1 MQLDCRPAP
10 DRVCVSAMSGQVK
23 VTPMHALGVLRN
35 APFRRYV
42 IGSLISDTGSWM
54 QVMAQGWVMATLTNK
69 AIWLG
74 MANLAAGL
82 PMLLLTMVG
91 GAAADRFDKRKILL
105 ITQFAQ
111 IGIACGIGFLVL
123 KGQIEI
129 WQILAFAVALGISN
143 SFEMPTQSALVPELV
158 GREQIQNGIS
168 IDRSVFHG
176 SRVLG
181 PTMGGYLINWL
192 GKASAFFAN
201 ALSFVALIIAILSLP
216 PRPKGT
222 AEEEEKRSSGI
233 KDGFRFVFNDAPS
246 LAMVTLIAMQSLCI
260 FPIITV
266 MMPLYVRLVLHRG
279 ADSLGSLMGVS
290 AIGSFVGSLFLIG
303 LSRDKRVPLMMIN
316 AVAISMVIIGI
327 SYGPSFYVVMAL
339 LVVNSLALAMNFAL
353 CSTIVQERAPDYLR
367 GRVSGVFMLS
377 FVGIMPIAGLGVTSL
392 SDFIGMRGALSI
404 AAIIYGVIT
413 LLVLVRVRKQCAG
426 PGVCETKIG
435 SPAAPS
441 AAAV

>member
-1 MQLDCRPAP
+1 M
-10 DRVCVSAMSGQVK
+10 SAEVK
-23 VTPMHALGVLRN
+23 LGPVHALGVLRN

-42 IGSLISDTGSWM
+42 IGSFISDTGSWM

-105 ITQFAQ
+105 ITQFVQ
-111 IGIACGIGFLVL
+111 IGTACAIGFLVL

-129 WQILAFAVALGISN
+129 WEILVFAVILGISN

-181 PTMGGYLINWL
+181 PTIGGYLINWL

-201 ALSFVALIIAILSLP
+201 ALSFVALVIAILSLP
-216 PRPKGT
+216 PRPRGT
-222 AEEEEKRSSGI
+222 AEEEEKRTTGI
-233 KDGFRFVFNDAPS
+233 KDGFRFVGKDAPS
-246 LAMVTLIAMQSLCI
+246 LAMVILIAVQSFCI

-266 MMPLYVRLVLHRG
+266 MMPLYVKEVLHRG

-290 AIGSFVGSLFLIG
+290 AIGSFVGSIFLIG
-303 LSRDKRVPLMMIN
+303 LPRAKRVSLMMIN
-316 AVAISMVIIGI
+316 AVAVSMVIVGI

-377 FVGIMPIAGLGVTSL
+377 FVGMMPFAGLGVTSL

-404 AAIIYGVIT
+404 AAITYGVIT
-413 LLVLVRVRKQCAG
+413 VFVLARVRKQCAE
-426 PGVCETKIG
+426 PGMCETNIG
-435 SPAAPS
+435 TPAAPS
-441 AAAV
+441 AAATV

>member
-1 MQLDCRPAP
+1 
-10 DRVCVSAMSGQVK
+10 MSGEVK
-23 VTPMHALGVLRN
+23 ITPMHALGVLRN

-42 IGSLISDTGSWM
+42 IGSFISDTGSWM

-105 ITQFAQ
+105 ITQFVQ
-111 IGIACGIGFLVL
+111 IGTACAIGYLVL

-129 WQILAFAVALGISN
+129 WEILAFAVVLGISN

-181 PTMGGYLINWL
+181 PAIGGYLINWL
-192 GKASAFFAN
+192 GKASAFFVN

-216 PRPKGT
+216 PRTKGS

-233 KDGFRFVFNDAPS
+233 KDGFRFVFNDTPS
-246 LAMVTLIAMQSLCI
+246 LAMVTLIAVQSLCI

-279 ADSLGSLMGVS
+279 ADSLGAIMGTS
-290 AIGSFVGSLFLIG
+290 AIGSLIGSLFLFG
-303 LSRDKRVPLMMIN
+303 LPRGKRVPLMMLNTI
-316 AVAISMVIIGI
+316 AISMVIAGL
-327 SYGPSFYVVMAL
+327 SFAPSFYVVMAL
-339 LVVNSLALAMNFAL
+339 LIVNSFGLAMNFAL

-377 FVGIMPIAGLGVTSL
+377 FVGLMPLAGLGVTSL
-392 SDFIGMRGALSI
+392 SDFLGMRSALAI
-404 AAIIYGVIT
+404 AATIYGAISIV
-413 LLVLVRVRKQCAG
+413 VLARVRKQCAEP
-426 PGVCETKIG
+426 PGISETEIG
-435 SPAAPS
+435 TPAPPPV
-441 AAAV
+441 AATV

>member
-1 MQLDCRPAP
+1 M
-10 DRVCVSAMSGQVK
+10 SAEVK
-23 VTPMHALGVLRN
+23 LSPINALGVLRN
-35 APFRRYV
+35 PPFRRYV

-54 QVMAQGWVMATLTNK
+54 QVMAQGWLMATLTDK

-105 ITQFAQ
+105 VTQFVQ

-129 WQILAFAVALGISN
+129 WEILAFAAVLGISN
-143 SFEMPTQSALVPELV
+143 SFEMPTQTALVPELV
-158 GREQIQNGIS
+158 GRAQIQNGIS

-192 GKASAFFAN
+192 GTASAFFAN
-201 ALSFVALIIAILSLP
+201 ALSFVALIIALFSLP
-216 PRPKGT
+216 PRSRGT
-222 AEEEEKRSSGI
+222 AEEEEKRASGI
-233 KDGFRFVFNDAPS
+233 KDGFRFVAKDPPS
-246 LAMVTLIAMQSLCI
+246 LAMVILIAMQSLCI

-279 ADSLGSLMGVS
+279 ADGLGTLMGAS
-290 AIGSFVGSLFLIG
+290 AIGSFVGSIFLIG
-303 LSRDKRVPLMMIN
+303 LAREKRVPLMMIN
-316 AVAISMVIIGI
+316 AVAISIVISGL
-327 SYGPSFYVVMAL
+327 SFAPSFYVVMAL
-339 LVVNSLALAMNFAL
+339 LIVNSLSLAMNFAL

-367 GRVSGVFMLS
+367 GRVSAVFMLS
-377 FVGIMPIAGLGVTSL
+377 FVGLMPLAGLGVTGL
-392 SDFIGMRGALSI
+392 SDAIGMPSALVI
-404 AAIIYGVIT
+404 AAVAYGATT
-413 LLVLVRVRKQCAG
+413 LLVLARVRKQCAG
-426 PGVCETKIG
+426 PPGISETKIG
-435 SPAAPS
+435 TPAPPPV
-441 AAAV
+441 AATV

>member
-1 MQLDCRPAP
+1 M
-10 DRVCVSAMSGQVK
+10 SAEVK
-23 VTPMHALGVLRN
+23 ISPVHALRVLRN
-35 APFRRYV
+35 APFRRYI

-54 QVMAQGWVMATLTNK
+54 QVMAQGWVMATLTSK

-82 PMLLLTMVG
+82 PMLLLTLVG

-105 ITQFAQ
+105 ITQFVQ

-129 WQILAFAVALGISN
+129 WEILAFAVLLGISN

-158 GREQIQNGIS
+158 GRSEIQSGIS

-181 PTMGGYLINWL
+181 PTIGGYLINWL
-192 GKASAFFAN
+192 GNASAFFAN
-201 ALSFVALIIAILSLP
+201 VLSFVALIIAIWSLP

-222 AEEEEKRSSGI
+222 AEEEEKRASGI
-233 KDGFRFVFNDAPS
+233 KDGFRFVAKDAPS
-246 LAMVTLIAMQSLCI
+246 LAMVTLIATQAVFI

-279 ADSLGSLMGVS
+279 ADSFGFLMGVS
-290 AIGSFVGSLFLIG
+290 AIGSVAGSLFLIG
-303 LSRDKRVPLMMIN
+303 LPRDKRVPLMMVN
-316 AVAISMVIIGI
+316 AVAISMVIFGI
-327 SYGPSFYVVMAL
+327 SFAPSFYVVMAL
-339 LVVNSLALAMNFAL
+339 LVVNSLGLAMNFAL

-367 GRVSGVFMLS
+367 GRVSAVFMLS
-377 FVGIMPIAGLGVTSL
+377 FVGLMPLAGLGITSL
-392 SDFIGMRGALSI
+392 SDFIGMRMALAI
-404 AAIIYGVIT
+404 AAISYGTIT
-413 LLVLVRVRKQCAG
+413 LFVLARVRKQCAV
-426 PGVCETKIG
+426 PGVCETQIG
-435 SPAAPS
+435 TPAPPPV

>member
-1 MQLDCRPAP
+1 M
-10 DRVCVSAMSGQVK
+10 SAEVK
-23 VTPMHALGVLRN
+23 LSPVHALGVLRN
-35 APFRRYV
+35 RPFRRYV

-105 ITQFAQ
+105 VTQFVQ

-123 KGQIEI
+123 RGQIEI
-129 WQILAFAVALGISN
+129 WQILAFAVMLGISN

-192 GKASAFFAN
+192 GTASAFFAN
-201 ALSFVALIIAILSLP
+201 AISFVALIVAILSLP
-216 PRPKGT
+216 PRRKGT
-222 AEEEEKRSSGI
+222 AEEEEKRTSGI
-233 KDGFRFVFNDAPS
+233 KDGFIYVAKDKPS

-279 ADSLGSLMGVS
+279 ADGLGSLMGAS
-290 AIGSFVGSLFLIG
+290 AIGSFVGSIFLIG
-303 LSRDKRVPLMMIN
+303 LPRAKRVPLMMIN
-316 AVAISMVIIGI
+316 AVAVSMVIVGL
-327 SYGPSFYVVMAL
+327 SFGPSFYVAMGL
-339 LVVNSLALAMNFAL
+339 LIVNSLGLAMNFAL
-353 CSTIVQERAPDYLR
+353 CSTIVQERAPEYLR

-377 FVGIMPIAGLGVTSL
+377 FVGIMPFAGLGVTSL
-392 SDFIGMRGALSI
+392 SDFIGMRTALAI
-404 AAIIYGVIT
+404 AAVIYGTAT
-413 LLVLVRVRKQCAG
+413 LVVLAWVRKECTG
-426 PGVCETKIG
+426 PGLTETKIG
-435 SPAAPS
+435 TPAAPS
-441 AAAV
+441 AAAI

>member
-1 MQLDCRPAP
+1 VQ
-10 DRVCVSAMSGQVK
+10 AMSAEVK
-23 VTPMHALGVLRN
+23 FSPVRALGVLRN

-54 QVMAQGWVMATLTNK
+54 QVMAQGWVMATLTSK

-105 ITQFAQ
+105 ITQFVQ

-123 KGQIEI
+123 KGRIEI
-129 WQILAFAVALGISN
+129 WQILAVAVVLGISN

-158 GREQIQNGIS
+158 GRSEIQNGIS

-176 SRVLG
+176 SRVIG
-181 PTMGGYLINWL
+181 PAMGGYLINWL
-192 GKASAFFAN
+192 GTASAFFAN
-201 ALSFVALIIAILSLP
+201 ALSFIALIIAILSLP

-222 AEEEEKRSSGI
+222 AEEEEKRASGI
-233 KDGFRFVFNDAPS
+233 KDGFRFVAKDTPS
-246 LAMVTLIAMQSLCI
+246 LAMVAVIATQSFCI

-279 ADSLGSLMGVS
+279 ADGLGSLMGAS
-290 AIGSFVGSLFLIG
+290 AIGSLIGSIFLIG
-303 LSRDKRVPLMMIN
+303 LPRDKRVPLMMIN
-316 AVAISMVIIGI
+316 AVAISMVILGL
-327 SYGPSFYVVMAL
+327 SFGPSFYTAMAL
-339 LVVNSLALAMNFAL
+339 LIVNSLGLATNFGL

-367 GRVSGVFMLS
+367 GRVSAVFMLS
-377 FVGIMPIAGLGVTSL
+377 FVGLMPVAGLGVSSL
-392 SDFIGMRGALSI
+392 SDFIGMPRALAI
-404 AAIIYGVIT
+404 AALLYGAIT
-413 LLVLVRVRKQCAG
+413 LLVLARVRRQCAELPAG
-426 PGVCETKIG
+426 TTDTKIG
-435 SPAAPS
+435 TPPAPPL